1 MHAEGGGGALEKET
15 DVRERGTE
23 GWRERS
29 KHEKKQQLR
38 VHKTEWGKKRKRG
51 SERGLR

>member
-1 MHAEGGGGALEKET
+1 MHAEGGGALEKET

-29 KHEKKQQLR
+29 KHEKK
-38 VHKTEWGKKRKRG
+38 TTTA
-51 SERGLR
+51 SA